1 MSRFTIAL
9 GAGAAAVVVLA
20 GCGPDLAE
28 VPYGS
33 EEARW
38 QEMLRDN
45 YAGYEAPRTAPPAVK
60 DNVSPRLL
68 EEEEQKRRNEQNNV
82 NPSPDAEN
90 PPPAAENPPAA
101 DDPASVVDKAADRP
115 AAAQQEQPAPPE
127 EPKKAPAKAPEKAPA
142 KAPEKDKAAPAKPA
156 AKNAAAPAK
165 TDVYVVQP
173 KDTLGDLAKKF
184 YGDARRSDVIV
195 KANPELKKNPNFLK
209 PGMKLVIPKI

>member
-9 GAGAAAVVVLA
+9 GAGAAAAVVLA

-45 YAGYEAPRTAPPAVK
+45 YACYQAPRTAPPAVK

-68 EEEEQKRRNEQNNV
+68 EEEQKRKNEQTNGNL
-82 NPSPDAEN
+82 
-90 PPPAAENPPAA
+90 PPAAENPSAN
-101 DDPASVVDKAADRP
+101 DDPASVVDNAADRP
-115 AAAQQEQPAPPE
+115 AAQELTVPPE
-127 EPKKAPAKAPEKAPA
+127 EPKS
-142 KAPEKDKAAPAKPA
+142 APEKDKAAPAKPA
-156 AKNAAAPAK
+156 AKNEAAEK
-165 TDVYVVQP
+165 SDVYVVQP

-195 KANPELKKNPNFLK
+195 KANPELEKNPNFLK

>member
-68 EEEEQKRRNEQNNV
+68 EEEEQKRKNEQNSV
-82 NPSPDAEN
+82 T
-90 PPPAAENPPAA
+90 PPPAAENPPAN

-115 AAAQQEQPAPPE
+115 AAQEQPVPPE
-127 EPKKAPAKAPEKAPA
+127 EPKSAPA
-142 KAPEKDKAAPAKPA
+142 KAPEKDKAAPAKAAPAKPA
-156 AKNAAAPAK
+156 AKNEAAAK
-165 TDVYVVQP
+165 SDVYVVQP

>member
-68 EEEEQKRRNEQNNV
+68 EEEQKRKSEQNNV
-82 NPSPDAEN
+82 N
-90 PPPAAENPPAA
+90 PPPAAENPQVN

-115 AAAQQEQPAPPE
+115 AAVQEQPAAPE
-127 EPKKAPAKAPEKAPA
+127 ESKKAPEKAPAKDKAKAPEKAPA
-142 KAPEKDKAAPAKPA
+142 KDKAAPAKPA
-156 AKNAAAPAK
+156 AKKDAAEKA
-165 TDVYVVQP
+165 DVYVVQP

>member
-9 GAGAAAVVVLA
+9 GAGAAAAVVLA

-45 YAGYEAPRTAPPAVK
+45 YACYQAPRTAPPAVK

-68 EEEEQKRRNEQNNV
+68 EEEQKRKNEQNNV
-82 NPSPDAEN
+82 NPSSSAEN
-90 PPPAAENPPAA
+90 PQAN
-101 DDPASVVDKAADRP
+101 DDPASVVDNAADRP
-115 AAAQQEQPAPPE
+115 AAQELTAPPE
-127 EPKKAPAKAPEKAPA
+127 EPKSAPEKAKAAPA
-142 KAPEKDKAAPAKPA
+142 AKDKAAPAKPA
-156 AKNAAAPAK
+156 AKNEAAEK
-165 TDVYVVQP
+165 SDVYVVQP

-195 KANPELKKNPNFLK
+195 KANPELEKNPNFLK

>member
-68 EEEEQKRRNEQNNV
+68 EEEEQKRKNEQNNV
-82 NPSPDAEN
+82 N
-90 PPPAAENPPAA
+90 PPPAAENPPAN

-115 AAAQQEQPAPPE
+115 AAQEQPVPPE
-127 EPKKAPAKAPEKAPA
+127 EPKSAPAKAPEK
-142 KAPEKDKAAPAKPA
+142 EKAAPAKPA
-156 AKNAAAPAK
+156 AKNEAAAK
-165 TDVYVVQP
+165 SDVYVVQP

>member
-9 GAGAAAVVVLA
+9 GAGAAAAVVLA

-38 QEMLRDN
+38 QQLLRDN
-45 YAGYEAPRTAPPAVK
+45 YACYEAPRTAPPAVK

-68 EEEEQKRRNEQNNV
+68 EEEELKRKNEQNNV
-82 NPSPDAEN
+82 T
-90 PPPAAENPPAA
+90 PPPAAENPPAN
-101 DDPASVVDKAADRP
+101 DDPASIVDNAAERP
-115 AAAQQEQPAPPE
+115 AAQEPVAPPE
-127 EPKKAPAKAPEKAPA
+127 EPKSAPEKAPA
-142 KAPEKDKAAPAKPA
+142 KAAPAKPA
-156 AKNAAAPAK
+156 AKNEAPEK
-165 TDVYVVQP
+165 SEVYVVQP